1 MKLSALFE
9 RRIRGV
15 RAINLAAGVCLVAL
29 VLGVYLAKTAGG
41 REGAEIV
48 QINQEIRAEERRVRL
63 LRAELAHL
71 ERPERIE
78 RLASTYLGMTPVPA
92 KRETLPEGLSE
103 VAHRE
108 IAR

>member
-1 MKLSALFE
+1 MKLRALFE
-9 RRIRGV
+9 RRIRGF
-15 RAINLAAGVCLVAL
+15 RAIELGAGLCLVAL

-48 QINQEIRAEERRVRL
+48 QINQDIRAEERRLRL

-78 RLASTYLGMTPVPA
+78 QLASTYLGMAPVPA

-108 IAR
+108 TAR